1 MWMIYGAYG
10 YTGDLIARE
19 AVRRGHKPIVAGR
32 DAARTEA
39 LARELGL
46 PSRVFDLSQP
56 DLSGISL
63 VVHCAGP
70 FLHTSKIMVNA
81 CLAAGVHYLDITGE
95 IAVFESV
102 FKRDEEAKKRGILL
116 LPGVGFDV
124 VPTDCLAAAL
134 HERMPDATELWLAFA
149 SFGGGISRGTLKTM
163 LEGAGWGGAIR
174 ENGRIRRVPQVFDAR
189 QIPFPSGPRWTMT
202 IPWGDVST
210 AYRTT
215 GIPNIRVYSAYP
227 RSTIRQLRL
236 FRGLMP
242 ILRLRPIQR
251 LAQKYADRRRGPDET
266 QRATSRVEL
275 WGRVRN
281 AKGEEATMT
290 HTMGEGYDFTAR
302 SAVQAVEHV
311 LASPTPGA
319 MTPTMALGRTF
330 CRAVGAGAGAGAGAD

>member
-1 MWMIYGAYG
+1 MLSAMWMIYGAYG

-32 DAARTEA
+32 DAAKTVA
-39 LARELGL
+39 LARELDL
-46 PSRVFDLSQP
+46 PSRVFDLSAP
-56 DLSGISL
+56 DLSGVDL

-81 CLAAGVHYLDITGE
+81 CLEAKVHYLDITGE

-102 FKRDEEAKKRGILL
+102 FKRDAEAKARGILL

-124 VPTDCLAAAL
+124 VPTDCMAAAL
-134 HERMPDATELWLAFA
+134 HERLPDATDLWLAFA
-149 SFGGGISRGTLKTM
+149 SIGGGLSRGTLKTL

-189 QIPFPSGPRWTMT
+189 EIPFPSGPRWTMT

-227 RSTIRQLRL
+227 RSAIRRLRL
-236 FRGLMP
+236 LRGLLP
-242 ILRLRPIQR
+242 LLRFKPLQR
-251 LAQKYADRRRGPDET
+251 LAQKYADRQKGPGEA
-266 QRATSRVEL
+266 QRTKARVEL
-275 WGRVRN
+275 WGRVVN
-281 AKGEEATMT
+281 AKGEEVTLT
-290 HTMGEGYDFTAR
+290 HSMGESYDFTAK

-311 LASPTPGA
+311 LAHPKAGALTPVL
-319 MTPTMALGRTF
+319 ALGRDF
-330 CRAVGAGAGAGAGAD
+330 CRTVGAGS